1 MISKPYACQQKNIQ
15 HKRTNMLEAAFESFH
30 ENWKDSV
37 TGENNNFYY
46 DIKEENLVMCKLRE
60 IN

>member
-1 MISKPYACQQKNIQ
+1 MISKPYACQRNNIQ

-37 TGENNNFYY
+37 TGENNNF
-46 DIKEENLVMCKLRE
+46 IMAVRKGIR
-60 IN
+60 